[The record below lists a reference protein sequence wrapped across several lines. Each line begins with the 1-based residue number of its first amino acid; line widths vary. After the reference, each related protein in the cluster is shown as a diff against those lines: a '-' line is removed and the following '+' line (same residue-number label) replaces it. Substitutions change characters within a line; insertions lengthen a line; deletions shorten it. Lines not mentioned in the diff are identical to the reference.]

1 MYNVH
6 VAKGHIVPLIYRR
19 AAESVID
26 YFFSLVY
33 FLLKKQFSHFFEI
46 RQCGLIISFTEAARP
61 DGVLIELNPLFKWL
75 REHHCAYPAVSKGQC
90 FVPIVCRGLI
100 PKKCGSIHSYS
111 FRYLYFNMVVGYNP
125 LYYSIFCLG

>member
-1 MYNVH
+1 MKNRF
-6 VAKGHIVPLIYRR
+6 LYRNRLR
-19 AAESVID
+19 AVVFWEKDIRDHSGVMR
-26 YFFSLVY
+26 VY